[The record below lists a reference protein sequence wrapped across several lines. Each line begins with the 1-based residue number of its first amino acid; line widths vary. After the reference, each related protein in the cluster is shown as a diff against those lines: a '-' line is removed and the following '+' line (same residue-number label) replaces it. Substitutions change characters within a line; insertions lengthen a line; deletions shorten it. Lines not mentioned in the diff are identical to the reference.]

1 MGNSECF
8 IIISGGKITVNAGGD
23 GIDSNGTAL
32 MTGGT
37 LIVHGPVDRGN
48 GALDAEA
55 GFTVQGGLLIA
66 AGSAGMSQA
75 PSTASTQ
82 YSAAITFRQGKA
94 AGTRVVVQDAAGKT
108 IADYTSAKQFQS
120 LVISA
125 PEFARNGTYSVSI
138 NGVKS
143 SLTISGVVTA
153 ASL

>member
-8 IIISGGKITVNAGGD
+8 IIITGGKITVNAGGD
-23 GIDSNGTAL
+23 GIDSNGMAL

-37 LIVHGPVDRGN
+37 VVVHGPVNSGN
-48 GALDAEA
+48 GALDAES

-66 AGSAGMSQA
+66 AGAAGMVQT

-82 YSAAITFRQGKA
+82 YSAALTFRQGKT
-94 AGTRVVVQDAAGKT
+94 AGARILVQDAAGKT

-120 LVISA
+120 CIISA
-125 PEFARNGTYSVSI
+125 PEFARGGNYSVSI

-143 SLTISGVVTA
+143 ALTISGVVTA
-153 ASL
+153 VSL